1 MIAVNDGS
9 WTPVRKDFVEP
20 GTRCRQQVGRG
31 RHHGFG
37 NGQAFILRDGQGH
50 EYPFGEACAR
60 AVLAEPDLLYLVP
73 DYTERDAGQPV
84 PEATAPDNE
93 EFEAAGPAAPR
104 ARGAARGG
112 RQGKASDAALRR
124 TAAIRYLV
132 LRMEKVASVPRVQP
146 TVRFP
151 ALEAVY
157 QAYLETGEL
166 PDAQVKR
173 ILAIE
178 RSATT
183 PPKLKTINLL
193 DVYTAHVK
201 LERVIQES
209 NRVEQRRFL
218 RSIHDWLA
226 RHLVLS
232 AAQIA
237 AAGIQMHPHA
247 FRSLLLREAVPA
259 DAAKGEKGEKGEK
272 GDMGAKGEKGAK
284 GGKG

>member
-20 GTRCRQQVGRG
+20 GTRCRQHVGRG

-37 NGQAFILRDGQGH
+37 NGHAYILRDAQGH
-50 EYPFGEACAR
+50 EHPFGEACAR
-60 AVLAEPDLLYLVP
+60 AVLAEPGLLELVP

-84 PEATAPDNE
+84 PEPTDAEND
-93 EFEAAGPAAPR
+93 EFEAPTAAVKR
-104 ARGAARGG
+104 ARAVAGGGRGG
-112 RQGKASDAALRR
+112 QPGDAALRR
-124 TAAIRYLV
+124 AAAIRYLV
-132 LRMEKVASVPRVQP
+132 LRMEKVAAVPRVQP

-151 ALEAVY
+151 ALEEVY
-157 QAYLETGEL
+157 QAYMESGEL

-183 PPKLKTINLL
+183 PPKLKSINLL

-201 LERVIQES
+201 LERVIRDS
-209 NRVEQRRFL
+209 NRLEQRRFL
-218 RSIHDWLA
+218 RSLHDWLA

-237 AAGIQMHPHA
+237 AAGIEMHPYA
-247 FRSLLLREAVPA
+247 FRSLLLREAAPA
-259 DAAKGEKGEKGEK
+259 DPRDG
-272 GDMGAKGEKGAK
+272 K
-284 GGKG
+284 GGKGGKD

>member
-20 GTRCRQQVGRG
+20 GTRCRQQAGRG

-84 PEATAPDNE
+84 PEATAPDND
-93 EFEAAGPAAPR
+93 EFEATGPATPR
-104 ARGAARGG
+104 ARGAAGGG
-112 RQGKASDAALRR
+112 RQSKVSDAALRR

-157 QAYLETGEL
+157 QSYLETGEL

-259 DAAKGEKGEKGEK
+259 DATKGEKGEKGEK
-272 GDMGAKGEKGAK
+272 GAK

>member
-9 WTPVRKDFVEP
+9 WTPVCKDFVEP
-20 GTRCRQQVGRG
+20 GTRCRQHVGRG

-37 NGQAFILRDGQGH
+37 NGQAYILRDAQGH
-50 EYPFGEACAR
+50 EHPFGEACAR
-60 AVLAEPDLLYLVP
+60 AVLAEPGLLDLVP

-84 PEATAPDNE
+84 PEPTAADNE
-93 EFEAAGPAAPR
+93 EFEAPTPAVVR
-104 ARGAARGG
+104 ARAVAGGGRGG
-112 RQGKASDAALRR
+112 KAGDAALRR
-124 TAAIRYLV
+124 AAAIRYLV
-132 LRMEKVASVPRVQP
+132 LRMEKVAGVPRVQP

-151 ALEAVY
+151 ALEEVY
-157 QAYLETGEL
+157 QAYLQSGEL
-166 PDAQVKR
+166 PDAQVRR

-178 RSATT
+178 RSAAT
-183 PPKLKTINLL
+183 PPKLKSINLL

-201 LERVIQES
+201 LERVIRES
-209 NRVEQRRFL
+209 NRLEQRRFL

-247 FRSLLLREAVPA
+247 FRSLLLREAPQA
-259 DAAKGEKGEKGEK
+259 DHDDAKGIKDAKGVKSVRGAR
-272 GDMGAKGEKGAK
+272 GAKG
-284 GGKG
+284 

>member
-1 MIAVNDGS
+1 MTQANDGS

-20 GTRCRQQVGRG
+20 GTRCRQQAGRG

-50 EYPFGEACAR
+50 EHPFGEACAR

-84 PEATAPDNE
+84 PVPEATAPDNE
-93 EFEAAGPAAPR
+93 EFEAPSPVATR
-104 ARGAARGG
+104 ARAAAGGG
-112 RQGKASDAALRR
+112 RESKASDAALRR
-124 TAAIRYLV
+124 TSAIRYLV

-146 TVRFP
+146 AVRFP

-157 QAYLETGEL
+157 QSYLETGEL

-247 FRSLLLREAVPA
+247 FRSLLLREAAPA
-259 DAAKGEKGEKGEK
+259 ETTKGERGER
-272 GDMGAKGEKGAK
+272 GAK

>member
-1 MIAVNDGS
+1 MIAVKDGS

-20 GTRCRQQVGRG
+20 GTRCRQHAGRG

-37 NGQAFILRDGQGH
+37 NGQAYILRDALGH
-50 EYPFGEACAR
+50 EHPFGEACAR
-60 AVLAEPDLLYLVP
+60 AVLAEPGLLDLVP

-84 PEATAPDNE
+84 PEPTAADND
-93 EFEAAGPAAPR
+93 EFEAPTPAAIR
-104 ARGAARGG
+104 ARAAAGGG
-112 RQGKASDAALRR
+112 RGSKAGDAVLRR
-124 TAAIRYLV
+124 AAAIRYLV
-132 LRMEKVASVPRVQP
+132 LRMEKVAGVPRVQP

-151 ALEAVY
+151 PLEEVY
-157 QAYLETGEL
+157 QAYLQSGEL

-183 PPKLKTINLL
+183 PPKLKSINLL

-201 LERVIQES
+201 LERLIQES
-209 NRVEQRRFL
+209 NRLEQRRFL

-247 FRSLLLREAVPA
+247 FRSLLLREAPPA
-259 DAAKGEKGEKGEK
+259 DAKGTKAAKG
-272 GDMGAKGEKGAK
+272 
-284 GGKG
+284 